1 MPTYGLTTEGFI
13 TKSLDTI
20 RNEIGVALQQV
31 FGASIRLDDQSILG
45 QLVGIIAERL
55 ALLWELADA
64 VNSGQDPDAATGAR
78 LEQLCLLT
86 GTIRPSATYSAVVLT
101 LTGDPSTVV
110 PGGSKVATASTG
122 DEFAL
127 DDDATLVAVDP
138 WADTTAYAVGDRVT
152 ANGNVYEC
160 YVAGTS
166 HTSGTGPDAEPPSF
180 FHANG
185 SEQDQNDIADGAGT
199 LRWVYCGE
207 GTAAVD
213 GVAYAVNSGVV
224 TGAAYDLS
232 EIVNQVAG
240 WDGVTNLSDADTG
253 RAIAT
258 DAELR
263 ALREQELAAG
273 GSSPINA
280 LRAEL
285 LRVPD
290 VEAVSIFQNVDDTT
304 DADGLPPH
312 SVEAVVRGP
321 DAPSAEFDQS
331 IFDALL
337 AGVAAGIKTA
347 SATGATTVTGTAT
360 DDQGTAHAMTFSRP
374 TNVPIYIDIDVTVDE
389 DTFPEDGDDQIK
401 EAIVA
406 WGEAQATGK
415 NAVAS
420 AIIAQCFSITGV
432 LDVTQCFIDDAPS
445 PASSA
450 TVAIS
455 NRQLATYS
463 TTNIAVTV
471 TGGTP

>member
-86 GTIRPSATYSAVVLT
+86 GTIRPSATYSAVTMT
-101 LTGDPSTVV
+101 LTGDPATVV
-110 PGGSKVATASTG
+110 PGGSKIATASTG

-127 DDDATLVAVDP
+127 DDNVTLVAVDP
-138 WADTTAYAVGDRVT
+138 WATTTAYVIGDRVT
-152 ANGNVYEC
+152 ANGHVYEC
-160 YVAGTS
+160 YTAGTS
-166 HTSGTGPDAEPPSF
+166 LGSGTGPDAEPPDFLHSD
-180 FHANG
+180 NTP
-185 SEQDQNDIADGAGT
+185 QDQNDIQDGGGT

-207 GTAAVD
+207 GTAAAD
-213 GVAYAVNSGVV
+213 GIAYAVNSGVV
-224 TGAAYDLS
+224 TGVAYDIS
-232 EIVNQVAG
+232 EIVNQAAG
-240 WDGVTNLSDADTG
+240 WDGATNLADADVG
-253 RAIAT
+253 REIAT

-290 VEAVSIFQNVDDTT
+290 VEAVSIFQNVTDLT

-321 DAPSAEFDQS
+321 DSPSAAFDQS
-331 IFDALL
+331 IRDALL

-347 SATGATTVTGTAT
+347 SATGATSVTGTAT
-360 DDQGTAHAMTFSRP
+360 DDQGTVHSITFSRP
-374 TNVPIYIDIDVTVDE
+374 TNIPIYIDIEVLVD
-389 DTFPEDGDDQIK
+389 TNFPDDGEDQIK
-401 EAIVA
+401 AAIVE
-406 WGEAQATGK
+406 WGDAQATGK
-415 NAVAS
+415 DAVAS
-420 AIIAQCFSITGV
+420 AIIARCFTVAGV
-432 LDVTQCFIDDAPS
+432 LDVTQCFIDDAPA
-445 PASSA
+445 PASST
-450 TVAIS
+450 TVAIT

-463 TTNIAVTV
+463 TTNIAVNVTV
-471 TGGTP
+471 GTP